1 LFDTGVEFVRRNHVS
16 GLNARNWQRLLG
28 HCQFFDPDVAMLV
41 PVLVV
46 LLLILND
53 SMSLPDQ
60 GCVS

>member
-1 LFDTGVEFVRRNHVS
+1 MRRNHVS